1 MGDCEIASLVGRIHS
16 PGATSGLSGFSP
28 SEYWLYKMEM
38 SFGAALCAHQSM
50 SEKSQNESTVSIS
63 EFSVLDG
70 TYSALEHAQTSVLL
84 QDLPSSGAWRPEQIH
99 GITAHPGMGSWVTS
113 WPRAAP

>member
-1 MGDCEIASLVGRIHS
+1 VGSVGSVPVCSGCTKWRCPLV
-16 PGATSGLSGFSP
+16 PV
-28 SEYWLYKMEM
+28 
-38 SFGAALCAHQSM
+38 LCAHQSM

-113 WPRAAP
+113 WPWAAP